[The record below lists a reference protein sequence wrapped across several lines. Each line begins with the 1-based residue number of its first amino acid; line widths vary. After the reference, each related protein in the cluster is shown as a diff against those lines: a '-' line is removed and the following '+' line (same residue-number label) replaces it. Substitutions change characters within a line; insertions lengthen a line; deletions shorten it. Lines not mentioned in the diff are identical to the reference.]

1 MKCEKLTIINVSW
14 QHMEDIRNYAI
25 LFTLTSF
32 QFEAEKV
39 LNDIE
44 IFFYKFWIAFN
55 EFIWSEFKL
64 GVAIFS
70 HSKEFQ
76 LDIF

>member
-1 MKCEKLTIINVSW
+1 MKCEKLTITNVSW

-39 LNDIE
+39 FNDIE
-44 IFFYKFWIAFN
+44 IFFINFELPLMNSYEVNLSLELQFSAVLKSFN
-55 EFIWSEFKL
+55 
-64 GVAIFS
+64 
-70 HSKEFQ
+70 
-76 LDIF
+76 